1 MSKTLSDAMPRVAP
15 RPRKPRTWWRLA
27 LRLVIVIV
35 LLGVVGFA
43 MMSFQK
49 IKEQLIGQIMVKM
62 VPPPPPVAAVAAKLE
77 TMPRYLE
84 GIGTVTAVRQVTIA
98 PEVAGRITQIMFE
111 PGQVVKAGDPLVQI
125 YDAPD
130 RADLANFEAQAKNAE
145 VNLGRAKTLAAKEF
159 GSVQSVDQQQMALD
173 QAHAGIA
180 KTDAIIS
187 QKQVRA
193 PFAGQLGIRQI
204 NLGQY
209 LNPGTAVVTLTDLDT
224 LFVDFTLP
232 EQASGQIAI
241 GQEVDIASDAF
252 PDKKF
257 AGKLTTIEPQID
269 PQTRAIKLEATV
281 PNPGHVLLPGMFAQA
296 RVVLTPE
303 PDVVTVPETAVDYT
317 PYGNSIYVIRD
328 AGTDDKGGKKYMA
341 AQTFVDLGERHD
353 GRVAVKSGI
362 KAGELVATSGQ
373 LKLINNA
380 PVRLS
385 DTGGLV
391 QPAQPPRE

>member
-1 MSKTLSDAMPRVAP
+1 MSKTLSEAMPRVAA
-15 RPRKPRTWWRLA
+15 RPRKPRTWWRLT

-35 LLGVVGFA
+35 LLAVVGFA

-49 IKEQLIGQIMVKM
+49 IKEQMIGQIMMKM
-62 VPPPPPVAAVAAKLE
+62 APPPPPVAAVAAKLE

-98 PEVAGRITQIMFE
+98 PEVAGRVTQIMFE
-111 PGQVVKAGDPLVQI
+111 PGQSVKAGDPLAQI

-241 GQEVDIASDAF
+241 GQQVDIASDAF

-296 RVVLTPE
+296 RVVLAPE

-317 PYGNSIYVIRD
+317 PYGNSIYVIRETG
-328 AGTDDKGGKKYMA
+328 ADDHGGKKYLA
-341 AQTFVDLGERHD
+341 VQSFVDLGQRRD
-353 GRVAVKSGI
+353 GRVAVKSGV

-385 DTGGLV
+385 DTGGLT